1 MPIIAEES
9 SSPVKALG
17 IMVGMK
23 RYWMSPALLIPMI
36 AASLG
41 EEADNSRSKSNLVHL
56 SQSSTGWSGGGFD
69 KTYEIGMIAGRET

>member
-1 MPIIAEES
+1 
-9 SSPVKALG
+9 
-17 IMVGMK
+17 
-23 RYWMSPALLIPMI
+23 MI